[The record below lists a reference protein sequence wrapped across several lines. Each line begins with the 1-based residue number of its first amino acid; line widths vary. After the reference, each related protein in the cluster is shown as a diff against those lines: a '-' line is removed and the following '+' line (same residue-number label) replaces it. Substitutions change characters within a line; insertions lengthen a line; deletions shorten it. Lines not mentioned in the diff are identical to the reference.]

1 MKRNPI
7 EVVCSH
13 LDSHR
18 ENIKKKYN
26 INFWYAI
33 FFWMLSEKTFNR
45 LSKKFPNDVYFL
57 DLNNLKK
64 ISAKVNSIFGTK
76 EFEFP
81 RLLNN
86 QFDFKKN
93 LFYINNQ
100 WKSFFSERELQLIS
114 KCTKISCN
122 TK

>member
-13 LDSHR
+13 LDWPK

-33 FFWMLSEKTFNR
+33 YFWMLSEKTFNR
-45 LSKKFPNDVYFL
+45 LLKKFPNDVYFL
-57 DLNNLKK
+57 DLNNLDDL
-64 ISAKVNSIFGTK
+64 SAKVDSIFGTK

-86 QFDFKKN
+86 QFDLKKN
-93 LFYINNQ
+93 LFYINN
-100 WKSFFSERELQLIS
+100 K
-114 KCTKISCN
+114 
-122 TK
+122 